1 MGATAV
7 GTLTVKA
14 NVAGATPLMSDLRRH
29 AVTMLRPLASAMSI
43 HPRDFHHA
51 RRGSAL
57 NGTIEKPD
65 LVLPLEACPHCDPSV
80 LLDPAARAAAPSAR
94 SWVGSLCCR

>member
-14 NVAGATPLMSDLRRH
+14 DVAGATPLMSDLRRH

-51 RRGSAL
+51 RR
-57 NGTIEKPD
+57 D
-65 LVLPLEACPHCDPSV
+65 LP
-80 LLDPAARAAAPSAR
+80 
-94 SWVGSLCCR
+94 